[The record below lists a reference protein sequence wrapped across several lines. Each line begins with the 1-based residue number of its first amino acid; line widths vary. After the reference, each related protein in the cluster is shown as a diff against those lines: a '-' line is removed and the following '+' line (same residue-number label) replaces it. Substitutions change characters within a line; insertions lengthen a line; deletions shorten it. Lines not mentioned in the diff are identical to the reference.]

1 MTDLKE
7 ATRELVSALDEGK
20 RVICIHYSCENFHDV
35 TDRPVAVSAIA
46 VSELTDSTGGRESTV
61 FSIANSAAN
70 DDAVEREKEMFE
82 RFFEYART
90 RPDAFWVHWNMNN
103 ATYGFSALISRYRY
117 LFGDEPNS
125 PWQSNRLFDLD
136 SLVGARYGEQFAKHP
151 KLLSLCSLNGY
162 FLSFFKAGRDEAK
175 AFADGDFGL
184 CERSTAEKAHL
195 LASILTDFRAGSLR
209 TQNSVGSLH
218 FASEPLDAVRV
229 VLTIGDRFR
238 YVERQLVRRHASRE
252 TLKVADEYDAQDLLK
267 ALLAIFFDD
276 IRPEEVAP
284 KVAGASSRVD
294 FILPDYALAL
304 ELKYARSSM
313 TSATLGEELIVDRE
327 RYRSRKEIQH
337 LICMVFD
344 HEGQLDNPRGLE
356 RDLSREASVEAFAV
370 TVRIY
375 DR

>member
-7 ATRELVSALDEGK
+7 ACRDLFAALDEGK

-46 VSELTDSTGGRESTV
+46 VSELTDATGGRESTV
-61 FSIANSAAN
+61 FSIANSSAN
-70 DDAVEREKEMFE
+70 QDPVEREKEMFA

-117 LFGDEPNS
+117 LLGSEPNS

-136 SLVGARYGEQFAKHP
+136 SLVGARYGDQFAKHP

-175 AFADGDFGL
+175 AFSDGDYGL
-184 CERSTAEKAHL
+184 CERSTAEKSHL

-218 FASEPLDAVRV
+218 FASEPLDAVKV
-229 VLTIGDRFR
+229 VLAIGDRFR
-238 YVERQLVRRHASRE
+238 YVERQLLRRHASRD
-252 TLKVADEYDAQDLLK
+252 TLKIQDEYDAQDLLR
-267 ALLAIFFDD
+267 ALLAVFFED

-284 KVAGASSRVD
+284 KLGGASSRID

-313 TSATLGEELIVDRE
+313 TSASLGEELIVDRD
-327 RYRSRKEIQH
+327 RYQSRQEIQH
-337 LICMVFD
+337 LICLVFD
-344 HEGQLDNPRGLE
+344 HDGQLDNPRGLE
-356 RDLSREASVEAFAV
+356 RDLSREASLESFAV